1 MLNYGGAIL
10 TGFGLTFL
18 FFAISFSS
26 CISVE
31 QLTLKSL
38 VVHIYKKPLFG
49 KLQEYDS
56 IEKCLQSS
64 I

>member
-1 MLNYGGAIL
+1 MPNYGGAYL
-10 TGFGLTFL
+10 AGFGLTFL

-38 VVHIYKKPLFG
+38 VVHIYKRPLFAE
-49 KLQEYDS
+49 LQ
-56 IEKCLQSS
+56 K
-64 I
+64 